1 MPPPPPP
8 NTADEASLREVAEAL
23 RARQS
28 SLARE
33 EVALKEERDRLER
46 ENIALA
52 HEMRR
57 QRYEE
62 ASRFLGSGTRSIG
75 GGGGGGLAAIQPLPA
90 PFPAHATWTASQPAM
105 LNGRYLLLSL
115 IGKGEFS
122 EVWHA
127 VDLKENRE
135 VACKLHQLSNLW
147 KEERKASYVKHA
159 IREVNIHKR
168 LRHAN
173 VVAHLDVFE
182 IDADSFCT
190 ILELCK
196 GPDLEHVLRAGPLP
210 ERVAKSVVR
219 QVMSALRYVS
229 APPRRIIH
237 YDLKPANVLF
247 DEAGTAKISDFGL
260 SKEMDGDVAPT
271 ANGIVSVPGTS
282 SLSTFAASAMP
293 SRIELTSVGVGTYW
307 YLPPECFPGTGELA
321 AGTAPPQ
328 ISSKV
333 DVWSAG
339 VLTYQ
344 ALFGERPFAHGQ
356 SQETILREGSIA
368 AEARK
373 GVQFPPKSGHISEH
387 AKEFIRRCLSYHQ
400 EDRPDVATAADDPWL
415 RA

>member
-1 MPPPPPP
+1 MPPP
-8 NTADEASLREVAEAL
+8 EQL
-23 RARQS
+23 ARQ
-28 SLARE
+28 
-33 EVALKEERDRLER
+33 RL
-46 ENIALA
+46 
-52 HEMRR
+52 
-57 QRYEE
+57 Q
-62 ASRFLGSGTRSIG
+62 
-75 GGGGGGLAAIQPLPA
+75 
-90 PFPAHATWTASQPAM
+90 
-105 LNGRYLLLSL
+105 
-115 IGKGEFS
+115 
-122 EVWHA
+122 
-127 VDLKENRE
+127 
-135 VACKLHQLSNLW
+135 
-147 KEERKASYVKHA
+147 
-159 IREVNIHKR
+159 R

-333 DVWSAG
+333 DDCFLTRRKKKQHKPLKTTKRARWSS
-339 VLTYQ
+339 
-344 ALFGERPFAHGQ
+344 FC
-356 SQETILREGSIA
+356 SQTSSCPRTKR
-368 AEARK
+368 AR
-373 GVQFPPKSGHISEH
+373 
-387 AKEFIRRCLSYHQ
+387 
-400 EDRPDVATAADDPWL
+400 